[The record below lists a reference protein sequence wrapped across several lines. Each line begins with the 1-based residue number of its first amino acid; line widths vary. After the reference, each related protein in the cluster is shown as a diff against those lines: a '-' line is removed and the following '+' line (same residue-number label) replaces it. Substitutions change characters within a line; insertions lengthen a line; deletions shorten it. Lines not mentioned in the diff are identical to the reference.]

1 MSYSTLGNGPN
12 PALLAYLLVGY
23 NLVDDTQNT
32 NNLTKLACYT
42 KLLLPHSFFPSWL
55 PISLFVAVSYLLDP
69 QEAAHLWL
77 CRFVP
82 SSNFKS
88 APVTRNFPS
97 SQFKVG

>member
-55 PISLFVAVSYLLDP
+55 PISLFVAVSYLIHKKQP
-69 QEAAHLWL
+69 IYGFAVL
-77 CRFVP
+77 CRVQT
-82 SSNFKS
+82 SNLHQLQEIFHQVNSK
-88 APVTRNFPS
+88 
-97 SQFKVG
+97 